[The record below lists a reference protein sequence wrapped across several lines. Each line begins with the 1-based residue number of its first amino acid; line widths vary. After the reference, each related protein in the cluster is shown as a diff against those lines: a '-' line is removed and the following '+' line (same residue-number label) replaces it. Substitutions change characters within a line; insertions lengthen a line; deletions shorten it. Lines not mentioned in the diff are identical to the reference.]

1 MYRVIKTYGHDR
13 GYSCAFRQWSAKSNC
28 KYLHGYSL
36 GFKITLQSPTLD
48 ENNWVY
54 DFGNFSFLEDWLIQ
68 NFDHTLLVA
77 QNDPEKEM
85 LKLLNTKVARVIELE
100 KISCEYFAE
109 MTYEYIDEHL
119 SNIDVEVISVEVS
132 EHGSNAAIY
141 TKSNA

>member
-1 MYRVIKTYGHDR
+1 MYKVIKTYGHDR

-48 ENNWVY
+48 VNNWVY

-77 QNDPEKEM
+77 QNDPEQEM

-109 MTYEYIDEHL
+109 MTYKYIDEHL

-141 TKSNA
+141 TKLNA